1 MLGFTLFSPTYTL
14 HPGYMIP
21 ASFRRA
27 LHLWPMHTRQKSVLV
42 FLYPINNNK
51 LAGWQMSYIYN
62 NRPARQG
69 IPRRPIPGHV
79 WLCALLALLLA
90 AAAGA
95 QPDEPSVQQLLIDR
109 VTRIEAGETIAI
121 ADSEIASRILL
132 PAIYRA
138 HDYAP
143 LWHNPRSVEQLL
155 AAIRASELDGL
166 NPADYNL
173 HTLEILL
180 QQRQNGAGDSDLVSG
195 LDLLL
200 TDSLIRF
207 GYQLSFGKV
216 DPEALYPDWNM
227 TRYIEDMDTLVQQA
241 DAINTGNIEL
251 LLQSLRPQVPA
262 YARLQAALAQ
272 YRELQANGGWQPVPP
287 GETLK
292 PGMSGARVAALRAR
306 LLVTADMP
314 AVTGDPA
321 LFDVALEAGVRAFQ
335 QRHGLE
341 DDGIVGKG
349 TLAALNVP
357 VEQRVDQIRANLE
370 RARWVLHDL
379 PDTYLLVD
387 IAGFRVTYTRD
398 GEVVWQTR
406 AQVGR
411 PFRKTPVFRARM
423 TYLEVNPTWT
433 VPPTILKE
441 DVLPEIK
448 RDTAYLTEKNMQVI
462 DYDGNP
468 VDTTTIEWQRYTGRN
483 FPYLIRQGPGPE
495 NALGRIK
502 FMFPNKHLVYL
513 HDTPSK
519 SLFGKTT
526 RAFSSGCIRIEHP
539 YELAELLL
547 EGEPGRDRDKVLAA
561 VASMQTRTISLK
573 QPTSIILLYW
583 TVDFTPDGRVAFKQ
597 DIYER
602 DPAIVRGLNAGFKF
616 RESAIIRDHLH
627 SSIPLATEHGFSL

>member
-1 MLGFTLFSPTYTL
+1 
-14 HPGYMIP
+14 
-21 ASFRRA
+21 
-27 LHLWPMHTRQKSVLV
+27 MHE
-42 FLYPINNNK
+42 
-51 LAGWQMSYIYN
+51 YN
-62 NRPARQG
+62 NTTAQQRMLRQQL
-69 IPRRPIPGHV
+69 RVCV
-79 WLCALLALLLA
+79 WLFACLILLP
-90 AAAGA
+90 GA
-95 QPDEPSVQQLLIDR
+95 VARAQSAEPSVQQLLIDR
-109 VTRIEAGETIAI
+109 VTRIEAGETVLV
-121 ADSEIASRILL
+121 ADSEIASRLLL

-155 AAIRASELDGL
+155 AAIRDSKLDGL
-166 NPADYNL
+166 DPADYNL
-173 HTLEILL
+173 ETLESLL
-180 QQRQNGAGDSDLVSG
+180 QQRRDGKADNEQACG

-200 TDSLIRF
+200 TDSLVRL
-207 GYQLSFGKV
+207 GYHLNFGKV
-216 DPEALYPDWNM
+216 DPEALDPDWNM

-241 DAINTGNIEL
+241 NAIDTGNVDA

-272 YRELQANGGWQPVPP
+272 YRELQASGGWQPVAP

-292 PGMSGARVAALRAR
+292 PGMSGERVAALRQR
-306 LLVTADMP
+306 LVITADMP
-314 AVTGDPA
+314 ATTGNPA
-321 LFDVALEAGVRAFQ
+321 SFDAALEAGVRAFQ

-341 DDGIVGKG
+341 DDGIVGKS

-357 VEQRVDQIRANLE
+357 VGQRIDQIRANLE

-379 PDTYLLVD
+379 PDTYILVD

-398 GEVVWQTR
+398 GEVIWQTR

-411 PFRKTPVFRARM
+411 PFRKTPVFRARV

-441 DVLPEIK
+441 DVLPAIK
-448 RDTAYLTEKNMQVI
+448 RDPTYLAQKNMQVI

-468 VDTTTIEWQRYTGRN
+468 VDTTKIEWQRYTGRN

-539 YELAELLL
+539 YDLAGLLL
-547 EGEPGRDRDKVLAA
+547 EGDPDWDKDKVIAA
-561 VASMQTRTISLK
+561 VDSLKTRTINLR
-573 QPTSIILLYW
+573 QPVSIILLYW
-583 TVDFTPDGRVAFKQ
+583 TVGFTPDGRVAFKQ
-597 DIYER
+597 DLYER
-602 DPAIVRGLNAGFKF
+602 DPAIIRGLNAGFRF
-616 RESAIIRDHLH
+616 RDSAIIRDRLQ
-627 SSIPLATEHGFSL
+627 SGISPALEQGFTL

>member
-1 MLGFTLFSPTYTL
+1 
-14 HPGYMIP
+14 
-21 ASFRRA
+21 
-27 LHLWPMHTRQKSVLV
+27 MHGTRMSVLV
-42 FLYPINNNK
+42 FLYTIDTTK
-51 LAGWQMSYIYN
+51 LAGLQMSYSYN

-69 IPRRPIPGHV
+69 IPRRLIPGYA
-79 WLCALLALLLA
+79 WLWACISLLLA

-109 VTRIEAGETIAI
+109 VTRIEAGETITI

-132 PAIYRA
+132 PAIYRT
-138 HDYAP
+138 HNYAP

-155 AAIRASELDGL
+155 VAIRASDLDGL
-166 NPADYNL
+166 SPADFNL
-173 HTLEILL
+173 HTLESLL
-180 QQRQNGAGDSDLVSG
+180 QQRQDGAGDSDLAAR

-216 DPEALYPDWNM
+216 DPEALDPDWNM
-227 TRYIEDMDTLVQQA
+227 TRHIEDMDTLVRQA
-241 DAINTGNIEL
+241 EAIDTGNIDL
-251 LLQSLRPQVPA
+251 LLQSLRPQAPA

-272 YRELQANGGWQPVPP
+272 YRELQATGGWQAVAP

-292 PGMSGARVAALRAR
+292 PGMSGARIAALRTR

-314 AVTGDPA
+314 ATTGDPE
-321 LFDVALEAGVRAFQ
+321 LFDTALEAGVRAFQ

-357 VEQRVDQIRANLE
+357 VEQRIDQIRANLE

-379 PDTYLLVD
+379 PETYILVD

-398 GEVVWQTR
+398 GEVIWQTR

-448 RDTAYLTEKNMQVI
+448 RNPDYLAQKNMQVI

-468 VDTTTIEWQRYTGRN
+468 VDTTSIDWQRYTGRN

-502 FMFPNKHLVYL
+502 FMFPNKHHVYL

-539 YELAELLL
+539 YELAGLLL
-547 EGEPGRDRDKVLAA
+547 ESDPGWDVNKVRAA
-561 VASMQTRTISLK
+561 VDSMQTRTISLK

-583 TVDFTPDGRVAFKQ
+583 TVGFTPDGRTAFKQ

-602 DPAIVRGLNAGFKF
+602 DPAIARGLNSGFKF
-616 RESAIIRDHLH
+616 RDSAIIRDQLH
-627 SSIPLATEHGFSL
+627 SSIPLAAEHGFSL